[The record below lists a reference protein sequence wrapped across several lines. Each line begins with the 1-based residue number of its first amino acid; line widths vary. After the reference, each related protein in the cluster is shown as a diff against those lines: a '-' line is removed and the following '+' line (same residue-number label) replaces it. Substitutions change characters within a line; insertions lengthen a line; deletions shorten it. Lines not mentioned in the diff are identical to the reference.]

1 MYIHVLKVL
10 VTRSHKHTFY
20 FNSHPLDL
28 VYLENNKLSMAGDL
42 VLFTGATGF
51 VGFATLVE
59 TLRHGYKVRAAVRSE
74 QKAEIVRSHPILKD
88 IKRDQLQFIIVPDF
102 LVEDAFDAAVKGVKF
117 IIHIASP
124 IPSAE
129 MTGEDDLDALMIEPA
144 IQATLGVLRSAQ
156 KANTVQRVV
165 VTNSA
170 VGLIPFTVIAGIEKT
185 DTRFGPEHRCDPVP
199 SPYMNNTQVA
209 YMASKVLALK
219 RAEEF
224 IKSERP
230 SFDVIHIHPS
240 VVLGRDEL
248 VTTSKALDSGSNTYA
263 LSLVLGRRDE
273 NAFPAT
279 VTHIDTVAS
288 AHVRALESDVPGNQS
303 FLVSSTGDEG
313 WSVRVK
319 PLLNRFW

>member
-1 MYIHVLKVL
+1 
-10 VTRSHKHTFY
+10 
-20 FNSHPLDL
+20 
-28 VYLENNKLSMAGDL
+28 MAGDL

-209 YMASKVLALK
+209 YTASKVLALK

-288 AHVRALESDVPGNQS
+288 AHVRALDSDVPGNQS